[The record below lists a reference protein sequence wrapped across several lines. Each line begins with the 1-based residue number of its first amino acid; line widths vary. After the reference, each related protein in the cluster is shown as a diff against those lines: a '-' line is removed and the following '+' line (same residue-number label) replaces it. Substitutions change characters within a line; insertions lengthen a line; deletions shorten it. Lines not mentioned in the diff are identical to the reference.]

1 MENNVLILVADDN
14 DVSRQLMV
22 SSLEASGFDVI
33 QAKDGVTAFNVVK
46 NYPVSIAIIDHL
58 MSPHDGIK
66 FLKLYRSSSIKVPVI
81 LVTDDYSSD
90 ILVEAGKYGVSRILQ
105 KPINPERIVNDI
117 RKIIGLEKNSNSPEF
132 SEIIDNKFTHEE
144 LMEKALELAMRNI
157 EKGQGGPFGAIVA
170 DSKGRIVGD
179 GVNAITSRC
188 DPMAHAEVMAIR
200 KAADFLGKSS
210 LRGCSLYTTSEPT
223 AIGQALI
230 ISVGIEKV
238 YFGTT
243 HEDVNNARNQKDNE
257 IYEQINKPVNQR
269 TIEYIQLNKDKAIK
283 IVKKWID
290 KDNKISD

>member
-1 MENNVLILVADDN
+1 MESDELILVADDN
-14 DVSRQLMV
+14 DISRQLMV
-22 SSLEASGFDVI
+22 SSLEVAGFKVI

-46 NYPVSIAIIDHL
+46 NYPVSIAVIDHL

-66 FLKLYRSSSIKVPVI
+66 FLKLCKSSSIKVPII
-81 LVTDDYSSD
+81 LITDDYSSD
-90 ILVEAGKYGVSRILQ
+90 ILVESGKYGVSRVLQ
-105 KPINPERIVNDI
+105 KPINPERLVNDI
-117 RKIIGLEKNSNSPEF
+117 NKIIGREKNTNSPEF

-144 LMEKALELAMRNI
+144 LMEKALKLAMRNV

-170 DSKGRIVGD
+170 DSEGRIIGD

-200 KAADFLGKSS
+200 KAADYLGKSS
-210 LRGCSLYTTSEPT
+210 LRGCRLYTTSEPT

-243 HEDVNNARNQKDNE
+243 HEDVNSARNKNDSE
-257 IYEQINKPVNQR
+257 IYEQMNKPINQR

-283 IVKKWID
+283 IVEKWID
-290 KDNKISD
+290 RDNKISD